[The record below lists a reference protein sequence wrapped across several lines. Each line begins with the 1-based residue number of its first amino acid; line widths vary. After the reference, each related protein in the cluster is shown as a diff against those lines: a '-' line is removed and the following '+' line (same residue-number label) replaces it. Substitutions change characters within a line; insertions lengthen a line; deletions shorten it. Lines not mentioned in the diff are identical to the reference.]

1 MALEGRTELNS
12 RSLHW
17 APLRSWNLFSGRVRS
32 RLPDESPSNQLPR
45 SQSVRNYTEGGRV
58 GSATSRG
65 SVRPRAS
72 ESARKGGDISRRDH
86 KQRVREGNYRQGR
99 TSVVDEQVG
108 LRPSDSTSR
117 RRALLDRSLEALD
130 DSRLDRAVRPSA
142 HIPSA
147 HIAHNQQHHHHE
159 HHHHHYHYHHLYHQP
174 PRRLNENQ
182 DRSLRTP
189 ADSGVTSSSCS
200 NQRNAVGR
208 LYLHNQRRRSIAAN
222 SNVASNSHNA
232 VIEAR
237 ERLDERLRGPALN
250 SHSHAAHP
258 AGFMDDFSVRF
269 DDEEDAWGDDELG
282 IQDWLAA
289 WGYGEGWQSDLL
301 LSAEQFS
308 AIAGLSKSV
317 IKNLPKEIFVPP
329 VRRRERGIR
338 DASTE
343 QDDCS
348 VCLEHFFAGQ
358 LLIHLPCKHR
368 FHPDCLTPWLESH
381 GQCPYCRAK
390 VVSDATG
397 KAQSGPA
404 ASASVS
410 PSNDDLQA

>member
-1 MALEGRTELNS
+1 MYLAFPFVCIAGPNQVP
-12 RSLHW
+12 W
-17 APLRSWNLFSGRVRS
+17 FYSG
-32 RLPDESPSNQLPR
+32 N
-45 SQSVRNYTEGGRV
+45 
-58 GSATSRG
+58 
-65 SVRPRAS
+65 
-72 ESARKGGDISRRDH
+72 H
-86 KQRVREGNYRQGR
+86 RQGR
-99 TSVVDEQVG
+99 TFLVDEQVG

-130 DSRLDRAVRPSA
+130 DSLLDRAARPST
-142 HIPSA
+142 
-147 HIAHNQQHHHHE
+147 HIAHHQQHHHHE

-174 PRRLNENQ
+174 QRRLNENQ
-182 DRSLRTP
+182 DQSLRTP
-189 ADSGVTSSSCS
+189 AASGVASSSCF

-222 SNVASNSHNA
+222 SNVASDSHNA
-232 VIEAR
+232 AIEAR

-250 SHSHAAHP
+250 SHRNSNAEHP
-258 AGFMDDFSVRF
+258 AGFLDDFSVHS
-269 DDEEDAWGDDELG
+269 DDEDAWGDDEMWEHG

-289 WGYGEGWQSDLL
+289 WGYGEGWQSELL

-317 IKNLPKEIFVPP
+317 IKNLPKEIFVPR
-329 VRRRERGIR
+329 VRRRERGSG

-348 VCLEHFFAGQ
+348 VCLEHFLAGQ